1 MLGDMSVVAEERTI
15 WPAGADD
22 DAAVEE
28 LRRQLEAVK
37 AVLEAHDT
45 RIYAADLARLDEGD
59 RTEPSL

>member
-1 MLGDMSVVAEERTI
+1 
-15 WPAGADD
+15 
-22 DAAVEE
+22 
-28 LRRQLEAVK
+28 VK